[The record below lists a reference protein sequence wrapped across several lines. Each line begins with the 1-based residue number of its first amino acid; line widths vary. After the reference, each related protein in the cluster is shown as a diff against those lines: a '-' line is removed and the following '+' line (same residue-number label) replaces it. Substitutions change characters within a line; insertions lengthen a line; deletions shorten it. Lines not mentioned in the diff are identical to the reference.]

1 MSHKKPI
8 SKPKKFLVFL
18 AVLLFWAGVW
28 QGAFMLIG
36 KEILVVSP
44 AQVIMR
50 LAELIC
56 DEYFWKSIGM
66 TFLRISTGY
75 IAGVMLG
82 TLFAVIT
89 SAFAF
94 LKALFYPLIS
104 LVKATPVA
112 SFIILALVWIKKDGV
127 PIFITFLIVFPIV
140 WANVSEAIADTD
152 KNLLEM
158 AKVYSLSKSS
168 IFKNIYVHS
177 VLPYFAAACTTAI
190 GLAWKAGVAAEVI
203 AMPRTSV
210 GYNLYRSKINIETV
224 DLFAWTLVVIVLSVI
239 LERFIAFLLGK
250 IKKEGN

>member
-1 MSHKKPI
+1 
-8 SKPKKFLVFL
+8 
-18 AVLLFWAGVW
+18 
-28 QGAFMLIG
+28 MLIG

-140 WANVSEAIADTD
+140 WANVSEAIVNTD

-158 AKVYSLSKSS
+158 AKVFSLSKGS